1 MSSDFDPTNAT
12 VWTGSPGLY
21 AIFNIDGQTALDE
34 DRDAKPQVI
43 HGWSVG
49 IHLLNLLR
57 TNNAYTGSTATPSAF
72 PTSTSFGSW
81 RTSVTR
87 SGW

>member
-12 VWTGSPGLY
+12 VWTGTPGLY

-49 IHLLNLLR
+49 IHVSNGLK
-57 TNNAYTGSTATPSAF
+57 TNVYTGNTATPSVF

-81 RTSVTR
+81 RTLVTR

>member
-12 VWTGSPGLY
+12 PWSGTPGLY

-34 DRDAKPQVI
+34 DRDGKPPVI
-43 HGWSVG
+43 HGWSAFTYAPIFG
-49 IHLLNLLR
+49 N
-57 TNNAYTGSTATPSAF
+57 TDSAYTGSTETPSTF
-72 PTSTSFGSW
+72 PMSTSFGSL

-87 SGW
+87 NGW